1 MNNIGGVFYYENKE
15 VPFEK
20 ALSLV
25 KTNNS
30 LNVQTRSP
38 YTNAPKTYISKAPIT
53 FSAQDQNKKMIT
65 KEDIKVYNKLAK
77 KYNKNPNGQ
86 ILKKEVAFMYDIYNR
101 MTEKQKKNAE
111 PYPAI
116 PPPPPH
122 IPEK

>member
-1 MNNIGGVFYYENKE
+1 MSDLKIKTSIIYGPGVTKKTITQIQNNIG
-15 VPFEK
+15 
-20 ALSLV
+20 
-25 KTNNS
+25 
-30 LNVQTRSP
+30 
-38 YTNAPKTYISKAPIT
+38 
-53 FSAQDQNKKMIT
+53 
-65 KEDIKVYNKLAK
+65 DIKVYNKLAK